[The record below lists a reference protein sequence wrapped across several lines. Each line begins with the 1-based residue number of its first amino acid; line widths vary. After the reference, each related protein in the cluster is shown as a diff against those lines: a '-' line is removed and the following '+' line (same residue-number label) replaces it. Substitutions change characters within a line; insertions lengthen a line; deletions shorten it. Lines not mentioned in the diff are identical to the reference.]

1 MELGLEYYMKT
12 TTINYH
18 TNRKGHFF
26 CAYSSEKVV
35 IMLRSNLT
43 LMIMNS
49 KSYLTRL
56 WQYANRLNYLCG
68 NRVNV
73 HRFQS
78 LKIQIVPEWTEKLL

>member
-1 MELGLEYYMKT
+1 
-12 TTINYH
+12 
-18 TNRKGHFF
+18 
-26 CAYSSEKVV
+26 
-35 IMLRSNLT
+35 MLRSNLT